1 MHIEPL
7 KVRLDSFKDF
17 AKHYLMIVLS
27 ILTALGLEAW
37 IEHAHHARAAAT
49 ASAQIE
55 AELGVNLDQVR
66 LMRDADAKRLAM
78 LKDLY
83 GYLVQAVQDG
93 TDAAAIRQHINAQTH
108 GDFSLGLQLPRLR
121 HEAWD
126 VAVANQSAGWID
138 ARRLRHYATL
148 YAYQSDFERRI
159 SFNTSVNLQDAQLNR
174 VDADLQVGTA
184 RPAELLH
191 TVNAMMS
198 SMGDALTALDAMQKA
213 FGRELPALAA
223 ATPATR

>member
-1 MHIEPL
+1 MHIEPV

-37 IEHAHHARAAAT
+37 IEHAHHERAAAT

-55 AELGVNLDQVR
+55 AELSVNLDQVR
-66 LMRDADAKRLAM
+66 LMRGADAKRLVV
-78 LKDLY
+78 LEGLY
-83 GYLVQAVQDG
+83 DYLVQAVKG
-93 TDAAAIRQHINAQTH
+93 GADAATIRQRIDAQTR
-108 GDFSLGLQLPRLR
+108 GDFSLNLQLPRLR

-138 ARRLRHYATL
+138 TGRLRHYATL
-148 YAYQSDFERRI
+148 YAYQGDFERRL

-174 VDADLQVGTA
+174 VDADLRVGTA
-184 RPAELLH
+184 QPAELLH
-191 TVNAMMS
+191 TVSAMTS
-198 SMGDALTALDAMQKA
+198 SMGDAVIALDSLEKA
-213 FGRELPALAA
+213 FERELPGLAA
-223 ATPATR
+223 AAPAAH